1 MECTPIVAVV
11 LLLCLILIVCAFS
24 LGLRTC
30 HVYILHKFCGA
41 REKYCSLFAGRN
53 YKQEL
58 CKLQS
63 VTYAL

>member
-53 YKQEL
+53 YKQ
-58 CKLQS
+58 
-63 VTYAL
+63 